1 MKLKLFFQKT
11 PIILAAENNN
21 EEMVKVLLE
30 NQNIDVNFIGILIS
44 IFLSCFKYKKIN
56 TISN

>member
-44 IFLSCFKYKKIN
+44 IFLSCFK
-56 TISN
+56 